1 MDYKE
6 FEINFVE
13 RTEKIIEKLSD
24 KTEYEVTLLINCLF
38 GLIVIP
44 TENNYKGYKRYEK
57 YCIEQLRKYAHIY
70 KETDDYK
77 LVKCMKNAL
86 SHLHIEIATEDEII
100 SEIKFCDRFPDANEY
115 HTEIIFEIS
124 DLQKYALHIAKYYI
138 GLLKG
143 NRGN

>member
-6 FEINFVE
+6 FNVDFVE
-13 RTEKIIEKLSD
+13 RTERIIRELSD

-44 TENNYKGYKRYEK
+44 TENHYKGYKKYER
-57 YCIEQLRKYAHIY
+57 YCIEQLRKYSHIF

-86 SHLHIEIATEDEII
+86 SHLNIEIATEEGII
-100 SEIKFCDRFPDANEY
+100 SGIKFRDRYPDAKNY

-124 DLQKYALHIAKYYI
+124 DLQRYALDIASYYKNI
-138 GLLKG
+138 IEEK
-143 NRGN
+143 RK